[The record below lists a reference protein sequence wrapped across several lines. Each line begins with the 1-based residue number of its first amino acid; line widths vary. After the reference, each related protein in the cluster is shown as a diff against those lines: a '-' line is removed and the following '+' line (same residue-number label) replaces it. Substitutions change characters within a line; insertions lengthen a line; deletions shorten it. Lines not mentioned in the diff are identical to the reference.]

1 MGFWDFFKEGIL
13 HILDPNGID
22 HMLFLLAMAVVFIPS
37 QWKSIFILATG
48 FTIGHSI
55 TLIAITFEWFHIP
68 SKWVEFGIPCTIL
81 LTVLANLAGMRRR
94 KGMMNVS
101 VYFLLVTLF
110 GLIHGM
116 GFSPYL
122 KMLIPKG
129 ESLNVPLLAFNL
141 GVEAGQIM
149 FLMGFLVIQI
159 IVHSLTRIKHREW
172 VIFALGCVFS
182 LTLLFIS
189 ERLPW

>member
-1 MGFWDFFKEGIL
+1 MGFWGFFGEGIH

-22 HMLFLLAMAVVFIPS
+22 HMLFLIAMAVVFIPS

-48 FTIGHSI
+48 FTMGHSI
-55 TLIAITFEWFHIP
+55 TLAAITFEWFYVP
-68 SKWVEFGIPCTIL
+68 LKWVEFGIPCTIL
-81 LTVLANLAGMRRR
+81 LTILANLASMRKR
-94 KGMMNVS
+94 KGMMNVG
-101 VYFLLVTLF
+101 VYFILVTLF

-122 KMLIPKG
+122 KMLIPEG
-129 ESLNVPLLAFNL
+129 DSLTMPLFAFNL
-141 GVEAGQIM
+141 GVEAGQII
-149 FLMGFLVIQI
+149 FLLGFLVIQI
-159 IVHSLTRIKHREW
+159 VVHSLTRIKHREW
-172 VIFALGCVFS
+172 VIFMLGCTLS